1 MPDVIAGVVA
11 IGFVILW
18 IYCIYDVVTT
28 PDAIARHLPKLVWLM
43 IVILLPDVGSLL
55 WLGLGR
61 PRVCTRRAHES
72 RREGLGRSVLA
83 SGDPSGEGAVDD
95 LHPVV
100 REREERARLRMWEAQ
115 LRRREEEIRRR
126 LGNDP
131 GR

>member
-1 MPDVIAGVVA
+1 MPDVIAGIVA
-11 IGFVILW
+11 IGFVVLW

-28 PDAIARHLPKLVWLM
+28 DDVIVRHLPKLVWLI
-43 IVILLPDVGSLL
+43 IVVLLPEVGSLL

-61 PRVCTRRAHES
+61 PRVWTKRAHEA
-72 RREGLGRSVLA
+72 RRQGLAHPAL
-83 SGDPSGEGAVDD
+83 PTGESSADRVRDD
-95 LHPVV
+95 VHPVV
-100 REREERARLRMWEAQ
+100 REREERARMRMWEEQ

>member
-28 PDAIARHLPKLVWLM
+28 DDVIVRHLPKLVWLM

-61 PRVCTRRAHES
+61 PRVWTKRAHET
-72 RREGLGRSVLA
+72 RREGYARSALP
-83 SGDPSGEGAVDD
+83 SGDPLGEGPYDD

-100 REREERARLRMWEAQ
+100 REREERARLRMWEEQ

>member
-1 MPDVIAGVVA
+1 MPDVIGGAVA

-28 PDAIARHLPKLVWLM
+28 DEAIVRHLPKLVWLM

-61 PRVCTRRAHES
+61 PRVWTRRAHES
-72 RREGLGRSVLA
+72 RRQGYVRPAL
-83 SGDPSGEGAVDD
+83 PSGRPLDDGALDE
-95 LHPVV
+95 LSPVI
-100 REREERARLRMWEAQ
+100 REREERARLRMWEEQ

>member
-11 IGFVILW
+11 IGFVVLW

-28 PDAIARHLPKLVWLM
+28 DNVIVRHLPKLVWLM
-43 IVILLPDVGSLL
+43 IVILLPEVGSLL

-61 PRVCTRRAHES
+61 PRVWTKRAHES
-72 RREGLGRSVLA
+72 RRPGFVRPALTSADSPEDRAL
-83 SGDPSGEGAVDD
+83 DD
-95 LHPVV
+95 VHPVV
-100 REREERARLRMWEAQ
+100 REREERARLRMWEEQ

-126 LGNDP
+126 LGDES